1 MGAYLSA
8 VQSAC
13 YGAVWAHRRHGRAH
27 GGPPPNNG
35 NRGRWCASA
44 NLIQETNV
52 PAGSL
57 LPSHARLQPV
67 SAGCARET
75 HGLRPRFVSMFA
87 CLPAGALDDAC
98 ATAAAR
104 RSPGPRTPIPTACWS
119 LLVGWTEPAGRAP
132 GPRHVLTP
140 TPDTD
145 RPAAAAATPPPQRP
159 EINLPRRQPATTGYC
174 HPAILHPAP
183 DVGPRSRSI
192 GDPLALV
199 SPPRLPTGSEDAP

>member
-1 MGAYLSA
+1 VSQPNRAFGSYRFETNPAECVAATFVQGGPDYKVEVGCTLVPPKAKLSLAYRQSPNAAARHLGRSVNMAGQAACMGAYLSA

-98 ATAAAR
+98 ATAAAH
-104 RSPGPRTPIPTACWS
+104 RSPGPRGQFPLPVQACE
-119 LLVGWTEPAGRAP
+119 LAAP
-132 GPRHVLTP
+132 NR
-140 TPDTD
+140 PD
-145 RPAAAAATPPPQRP
+145 A
-159 EINLPRRQPATTGYC
+159 
-174 HPAILHPAP
+174 HP
-183 DVGPRSRSI
+183 GQ
-192 GDPLALV
+192 G
-199 SPPRLPTGSEDAP
+199 TF